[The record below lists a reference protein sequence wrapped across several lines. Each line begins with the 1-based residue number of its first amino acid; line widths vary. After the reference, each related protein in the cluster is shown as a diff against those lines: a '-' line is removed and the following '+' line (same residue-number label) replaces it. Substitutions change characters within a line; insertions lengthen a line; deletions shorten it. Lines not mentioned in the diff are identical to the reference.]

1 MDMDNFKSNLSNNYF
16 KNNSITV
23 STTKAKEV
31 LQELKSILEYDEDE
45 NKDENS
51 ISLYD
56 ILKVMREK
64 TEEEILL
71 DRKLKKTIYDAYY
84 SKMSLADIVL
94 ADIEKDYENG
104 ELIIRGARIKGT
116 FIKQNG
122 DLILKSNNYYPFQDI
137 LYKCGDAISKRYDE
151 FMENTSFYRDRMTMT
166 NVRSTNSSFRINSD
180 DEFLS
185 FGDGMVFELKTTIEG
200 KREYMLDCNSYNLA
214 SFFEDNEYELFNK
227 IFVKIDDCPKWSRK
241 DLYKIRKRQLKRQ
254 QELEQKKMERQQE
267 LERKEMK
274 KQKRL
279 ALVKKLNPFRKK

>member
-84 SKMSLADIVL
+84 PKMSLADIVL

-104 ELIIRGARIKGT
+104 ELIIRGAT

-254 QELEQKKMERQQE
+254 QELE
-267 LERKEMK
+267 RKEMK

>member
-23 STTKAKEV
+23 STTKVKEV

-56 ILKVMREK
+56 VLKVMREK

-71 DRKLKKTIYDAYY
+71 DRKLEKIIREAYY
-84 SKMSLADIVL
+84 PEKFYLDIV
-94 ADIEKDYENG
+94 KDYKNG
-104 ELIIRGARIKGT
+104 VLIIRGDLIKGT

-122 DLILKSNNYYPFQDI
+122 DLILKSNDYYPLQDI

-254 QELEQKKMERQQE
+254 QELERKRMERQQE

>member
-23 STTKAKEV
+23 STTKVKEV

-56 ILKVMREK
+56 VLKVMREK

-71 DRKLKKTIYDAYY
+71 DRKLEKIIREAYY
-84 SKMSLADIVL
+84 PEKFYLDIV
-94 ADIEKDYENG
+94 KDYKNG
-104 ELIIRGARIKGT
+104 VLIIRGDLIKGT

-122 DLILKSNNYYPFQDI
+122 DLILKSNDYYPLQDI

-227 IFVKIDDCPKWSRK
+227 IFVKIDYCPKWSRK

-254 QELEQKKMERQQE
+254 QELERKRMERQQE

>member
-23 STTKAKEV
+23 STTKVKEV

-56 ILKVMREK
+56 VLKVMREK

-71 DRKLKKTIYDAYY
+71 DRKLEKTIREAYY
-84 SKMSLADIVL
+84 PEKFYLDIV
-94 ADIEKDYENG
+94 KDYKNG
-104 ELIIRGARIKGT
+104 VLIIRGDFIKGT

-122 DLILKSNNYYPFQDI
+122 DLILKSNDYYPLQDI

-185 FGDGMVFELKTTIEG
+185 FGDGIVFELKTTIEG
-200 KREYMLDCNSYNLA
+200 KRKYMLDCNSYNLA

-254 QELEQKKMERQQE
+254 QELERKKMERQQE